1 MIQRVYNSFHYL
13 ISFILIVVVSM
24 EDIIKYINN
33 SKYRAKIIKSLGD
46 DSKFPSV
53 IAKDTDI
60 PQNQV
65 SFLLSGLT
73 EKEIAEV
80 INPEVRKGRTYRL
93 TEYGLDILD
102 KLQYCSFFEHNVH

>member
-53 IAKDTDI
+53 I
-60 PQNQV
+60 
-65 SFLLSGLT
+65 
-73 EKEIAEV
+73 
-80 INPEVRKGRTYRL
+80 GRTYRL

-102 KLQYCSFFEHNVH
+102 KLQYCSFFEHKVH